1 LIRKLYTDAESVT
14 KKWCEQY
21 YLQQKYKKRFNVF
34 YTKKL
39 INNRLGITIKHKK
52 GNVLV
57 ESKKYENDINYQK
70 PIK

>member
-1 LIRKLYTDAESVT
+1 MI
-14 KKWCEQY
+14 Q
-21 YLQQKYKKRFNVF
+21 
-34 YTKKL
+34 KL